1 MNITVVISAIAGLA
15 WMAVIGL
22 LAISVIRASRGQSIK
37 ATVTGLVVTIVLAL
51 LLNTTSA
58 GLIFVEPQERGVVI
72 SAMPGQQ
79 GVRPDS
85 LQPGL
90 KWVVPYFENVVLY
103 PISRQTYTMSIAPA
117 EGQIQGDDSVEA
129 RTSDGQVVLVDASI
143 IFTLDPSKIVN
154 THIKWEGQ
162 YIDNLVRPQS
172 RGVIRDAVSQFGVEE
187 VYSSKRT
194 ELTQLMTDAM
204 GETMEEGGLILVDF
218 VLRNIT
224 FSPEY
229 AASVEQKQIAE
240 QLAQQAV
247 FVVEQRKQEAE
258 QVRQAAEGLADAAVI
273 RAQGDADSLLINAQ
287 AQAEARL
294 IQATAEAEALKLLAL
309 AIETNPDVLTLEYIQ
324 KLAPGIQVMLLP
336 SDNPF
341 LLPLP
346 ELQSQGAGIIPNP
359 TAPVDSTP

>member
-15 WMAVIGL
+15 WMVVIGL
-22 LAISVIRASRGQSIK
+22 LALTVMRASRGQTTK
-37 ATVTGLVVTIVLAL
+37 GTTTGLIVMIVFALAL
-51 LLNTTSA
+51 NTISA

-72 SAMPGQQ
+72 SAMPGQE
-79 GVRPDS
+79 GVRPDA

-90 KWVVPYFENVVLY
+90 KWVVPYLENVVTY
-103 PISRQTYTMSIAPA
+103 PISRQTYTMSIAFA
-117 EGQIQGDDSVEA
+117 EGQIQGDDSIEA

-143 IFTLDPSKIVN
+143 IFTLDPSKIVD
-154 THIKWEGQ
+154 THIKWEGE
-162 YIDNLVRPQS
+162 YINNLVRPQA
-172 RGVIRDAVSQFGVEE
+172 RGVIRDAVSQFGIEE

-194 ELTQLMTDAM
+194 ELTQMMSDAM
-204 GETMEEGGLILVDF
+204 TEVMDEGGLVLVDF
-218 VLRNIT
+218 VLRNIQ
-224 FSPEY
+224 FSTEY

-258 QVRQAAEGLADAAVI
+258 QARQAAEGLADAAVI

-309 AIETNPDVLTLEYIQ
+309 AIETNPNVLLLEYIQ
-324 KLAPGIQVMLLP
+324 KLGPGIEIMLLP

-346 ELQSQGAGIIPNP
+346 ELQSQGADTITLP
-359 TAPVDSTP
+359 TTP